1 MTINSGDSMQKI
13 IQFNINSQGIIGIS
27 QIRKVFQKDPK
38 SVPNRQKKGALIKK
52 LKYRINT

>member
-1 MTINSGDSMQKI
+1 MTINSGDSIQKI

-38 SVPNRQKKGALIKK
+38 SVPNRQKRGL
-52 LKYRINT
+52 LSKY